1 MVDVVGLLLKPMDG
15 KIKRAVYQSRKPIQQ
30 IIYFLI
36 NYNALKH
43 EFCELKGIFNNKKA
57 EVQ

>member
-1 MVDVVGLLLKPMDG
+1 MHGHKGRVRSFMVDGVDLLLKHMDG

-36 NYNALKH
+36 NYNALK
-43 EFCELKGIFNNKKA
+43 A
-57 EVQ
+57 